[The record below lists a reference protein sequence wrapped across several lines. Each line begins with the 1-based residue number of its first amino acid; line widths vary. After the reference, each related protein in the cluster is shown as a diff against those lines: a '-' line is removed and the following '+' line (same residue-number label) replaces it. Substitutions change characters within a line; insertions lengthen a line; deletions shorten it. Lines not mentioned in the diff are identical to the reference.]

1 MSRVADILL
10 AQANAA
16 GRAAE
21 QRANVWGSA
30 IQNIS
35 AIPGQVFQ
43 QRRADSALALKQKQ
57 EQDQID
63 LARQREVREGRSADV
78 EMQQHLAQLETMRQ
92 KRLGDQAEKLLI
104 GKASP
109 EEIQAFVADETMF
122 TPNERARL
130 LPVLNQPDGATRL
143 LTFLA
148 PKETF
153 TSAAPGSMARST
165 RTQQTVPGSLVP
177 EKPLAPSTAS
187 VALAAAGGDPQ
198 AQAAMDLLKPPAPPK
213 NVQSDAFML
222 DGKPVKGVFDPT
234 SGTYRY
240 NGEDVTARAKPIP
253 AAAIQM
259 QNQLTADAK
268 NAPSLDASRPDPATA
283 NIPEPKTGLTPNAL
297 YQGAVIFALEGKPP
311 AVGIGSNLRAQ
322 NVRAATQNKAAAIA
336 AAAGVDLPTVQAEY
350 RANSTALNK
359 LLPQAKATATA
370 ANTAIDNLE
379 LAARQSATVVRAGS
393 KLANRYLQWAQ
404 GSLTP
409 AAGLTKFETYVYT
422 AAREYAKVTSGGAA
436 SAQGLTDSAARE
448 AEKLLSTTQS
458 AEAFTAAAQ
467 AMKDDMS
474 NVIGEQSKTLAGVS
488 STIANFFSV
497 ANGGGAVAAPAPQA
511 ATGAIVVTAPDG
523 SKHPFDTQA
532 QANAFKKLAGI
543 K

>member
-1 MSRVADILL
+1 
-10 AQANAA
+10 
-16 GRAAE
+16 
-21 QRANVWGSA
+21 
-30 IQNIS
+30 
-35 AIPGQVFQ
+35 
-43 QRRADSALALKQKQ
+43 
-57 EQDQID
+57 
-63 LARQREVREGRSADV
+63 
-78 EMQQHLAQLETMRQ
+78 
-92 KRLGDQAEKLLI
+92 
-104 GKASP
+104 
-109 EEIQAFVADETMF
+109 
-122 TPNERARL
+122 
-130 LPVLNQPDGATRL
+130 
-143 LTFLA
+143 
-148 PKETF
+148 
-153 TSAAPGSMARST
+153 
-165 RTQQTVPGSLVP
+165 
-177 EKPLAPSTAS
+177 
-187 VALAAAGGDPQ
+187 
-198 AQAAMDLLKPPAPPK
+198 MDLLKPPAPPK
-213 NVQSDAFML
+213 NVQSESFML
-222 DGKPVKGVFDPT
+222 DGKAVKGVFDPT

-240 NGEDVTARAKPIP
+240 NGQDVTARVKPIP
-253 AAAIQM
+253 PAAIQM
-259 QNQLTADAK
+259 QTTLAADAK
-268 NAPSLDASRPDPATA
+268 NAPLIDASRPDPATA

-297 YQGAVIFALEGKPP
+297 WQGAVTFALEGKPP